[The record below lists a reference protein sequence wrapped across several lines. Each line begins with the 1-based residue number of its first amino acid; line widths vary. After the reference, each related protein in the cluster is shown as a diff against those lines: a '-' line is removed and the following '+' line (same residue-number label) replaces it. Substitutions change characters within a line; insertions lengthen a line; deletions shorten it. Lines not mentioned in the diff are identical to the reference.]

1 MPKEKSRRTAKKSNP
16 LKPGMIVLAA
26 VLLWS
31 AKNEPA
37 QFDVTSLGTWILG
50 AILVALLV
58 RAALALIAPLFG
70 LFGALLAQALQSVH
84 DNEAEP

>member
-1 MPKEKSRRTAKKSNP
+1 MPKEKSRKTAKKPNP

-37 QFDVTSLGTWILG
+37 QFDITSLGTWALG

-58 RAALALIAPLFG
+58 RAALALVDAALRPPRRHPRPGAP
-70 LFGALLAQALQSVH
+70 VH
-84 DNEAEP
+84 ARQRG

>member
-1 MPKEKSRRTAKKSNP
+1 MPMEKSRKKAKKASP

-37 QFDVTSLGTWILG
+37 QFDITSLGTWALG
-50 AILVALLV
+50 AVLVALLV
-58 RAALALIAPLFG
+58 RAALALITPLFG
-70 LFGALLAQALQSVH
+70 LFGALLAQALQSMH
-84 DNEAEP
+84 NNEAEP

>member
-1 MPKEKSRRTAKKSNP
+1 MPKEKSRKTAKKPNP
-16 LKPGMIVLAA
+16 LKPGMVVLAA

-31 AKNEPA
+31 AKHEPA
-37 QFDVTSLGTWILG
+37 QFDITSLGTWALG

-58 RAALALIAPLFG
+58 RAALALVTPLFG
-70 LFGALLAQALQSVH
+70 LFGAILAQALQSMH

>member
-1 MPKEKSRRTAKKSNP
+1 MPMEKSRKKAKKASP

-37 QFDVTSLGTWILG
+37 QFDITSLGTWALG

-58 RAALALIAPLFG
+58 RAALALITPLFG
-70 LFGALLAQALQSVH
+70 LFGALLAQALQSMH
-84 DNEAEP
+84 NNEAEP